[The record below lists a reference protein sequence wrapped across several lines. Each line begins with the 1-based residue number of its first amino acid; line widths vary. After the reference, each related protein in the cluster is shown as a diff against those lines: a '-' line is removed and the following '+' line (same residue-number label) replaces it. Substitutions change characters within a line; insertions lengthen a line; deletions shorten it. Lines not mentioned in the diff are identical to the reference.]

1 MPDAGHRAVA
11 RIGGEGV
18 MRTEKLEFGCRVH
31 GADAKQVDRTDIRKL
46 KDLLYKNRLI
56 VLKDQDLDEEE
67 YCDFANRF
75 GFPVPYLQ
83 TSYHHPDFPLI
94 FVSSN
99 LKQEGKQIGVAR
111 TGGYWHSDTSFE
123 KEPKVITMLM
133 PKVLPKNHPRS
144 TRFIDMAAVYAA
156 LPQATKYR
164 LVGAELLH
172 SGRWRYKIRPENAGM
187 DIFEILQM
195 IDAFAPPVRHP
206 AVIEHPYTKEKVIYA
221 NRGFTLGVADRSLD
235 ESSSLLEEIF
245 DFAETDRFVREVRWS
260 MGDIIIWD
268 NRFLSHTSGRNSGP
282 EEETMM
288 YRITLR
294 DNFPLCASQ
303 LPENAATA

>member
-1 MPDAGHRAVA
+1 
-11 RIGGEGV
+11 
-18 MRTEKLEFGCRVH
+18 MRTEKHEFGCSVFDV
-31 GADAKQVDRTDIRKL
+31 DAKTLDPADMPKL
-46 KDLLYKNRLI
+46 KDLLYKHRLI
-56 VLKDQDLDEEE
+56 VLKDQVANEQE

-83 TSYHHPDFPLI
+83 TGYHHPDFPLI

-99 LKQEGKQIGVAR
+99 VKQDGKQIGVAR

-144 TRFIDMAAVYAA
+144 TKFIDMAAVYAA
-156 LPQATKYR
+156 LPQATKNK
-164 LVGAELLH
+164 LAGAELMH

-187 DIFEILQM
+187 DMFEMMQL

-206 AVIEHPYTKEKVIYA
+206 AIIEHPYTKEKVIYA
-221 NRGFTLGVADRSLD
+221 NRGFTLGIADRSLD
-235 ESSSLLEEIF
+235 ESAAVLKEIF
-245 DFAETDRFVREVRWS
+245 DLAETDRFVNEVRWS

-294 DNFPLCASQ
+294 DDFPLCASQ
-303 LPENAATA
+303 MPPKAAAA

>member
-1 MPDAGHRAVA
+1 MKAVK
-11 RIGGEGV
+11 G
-18 MRTEKLEFGCRVH
+18 EFGCSVYDI
-31 GADAKQVDRTDIRKL
+31 DAKVTGSDDMASL

-56 VLKDQDLDEEE
+56 VLKEQNLNEAE

-75 GFPVPYLQ
+75 GSPVPYLQ
-83 TSYHHPDFPLI
+83 ENYRHPDYPLI

-99 LKQEGKQIGVAR
+99 VKSDGKQLGVPR

-144 TRFIDMAAVYAA
+144 TKFIDMARVHAE
-156 LPQATKYR
+156 LPGQLKKQ
-164 LVGAELLH
+164 VDGAEFLH
-172 SGRWRYKIRPENAGM
+172 SGRYRYKIRPDNVGY
-187 DIFEILQM
+187 DIFEILQA

-206 AVIEHPYTKEKVIYA
+206 AVISHPYTGEKILYA
-221 NRGFTLGVADRSLD
+221 NSGFTIGIADRPTD
-235 ESSSLLEEIF
+235 DATRLLREIF
-245 DFAETDRFVREVRWS
+245 ALAESDHFVREVQWS

-288 YRITLR
+288 YRITLQ
-294 DNFPLCASQ
+294 DGLPLGADVGQ
-303 LPENAATA
+303 RQAAE